1 MTTGDERSPRFSPP
15 PVAQERRLD
24 FVGGTWNGN
33 VSEPGLR
40 VRLRTPGMLSLL
52 TLLNLPL
59 GLPRM
64 SVIARMKDQRMN
76 GMVLPLASPRS
87 VTLCSGLRGLLA

>member
-1 MTTGDERSPRFSPP
+1 
-15 PVAQERRLD
+15 
-24 FVGGTWNGN
+24 
-33 VSEPGLR
+33 
-40 VRLRTPGMLSLL
+40 MLSLL